1 MDNFVLRLS
10 LSPFQLESRVFV
22 LVAGFYFRVQ
32 ECRSGENTRLSP
44 MWPGVDYQTRR
55 HMWVEL
61 LVFYCGPR
69 GFLRLL
75 KFSPQLKKKNIL
87 FELICVNC

>member
-1 MDNFVLRLS
+1 MLRLS

-44 MWPGVDYQTRR
+44 MWPGFDYQTRR
-55 HMWVEL
+55 HTWVEL
-61 LVFYCGPR
+61 LVLYSAPR
-69 GFLRLL
+69 RFLRIL
-75 KFSPQLKKKNIL
+75 KFSPQLKKNI